1 MKRLLLSLTAALALG
16 AYADTGDYG
25 GTGFESLT
33 PGNALDITKDDTGD
47 DGAGFWAGEGEEFG
61 VISNHTEAVEVA
73 GLDGKNNYLKFEADS
88 TLYRYAIDNAQ
99 PTRTIDVSNK
109 AGIYFDSLVQFTGSE
124 EIMVNNE
131 ADRAKL
137 AVWLYQCDTE
147 DGAYGI
153 GTNLIVTAGYLNS
166 ANSSTAT
173 NYVTTLN
180 LTEGW
185 HRLTVKM
192 IPEIGTDTGVAGFV
206 VFVDGVEVQNAE
218 VKGDVGSVM
227 DALNATAAK
236 WADKNALFPSMISTG
251 AKDAQTFECVGF
263 KGQGALDELLVTENA
278 PDFAADSTFF
288 TLNWDA
294 GLASLTIDEDPVEG
308 FVEGEAGFTVITV
321 TAAGS
326 TYTVAAVAK
335 DGYNLG
341 ARTVDESGNIVISG
355 NDFVV
360 NGTGVGNIVVNQ
372 TKFLVNGQP
381 YSTLE
386 DAIEAAGEGGTI
398 KLNVDIEFDPDIEGD
413 LIALDS
419 DNFVFDLA
427 GHTITL
433 LSETNSPIEIDEFS
447 TLKIIDSVGGGKLVG
462 GDGGSIYS
470 LGVLIIGD
478 ADGNNDKGV
487 TFDGAVCI
495 DGGECLIVRG
505 NFDKQNEGEELE
517 SYKDENS
524 TITDDGDYYVVTPN
538 GEPPVPPTYVVEIV
552 GGKQYETLADALAD
566 AKTGAEIKFLDNLE
580 LAESIEVEGKDIT
593 FDLNG
598 KTVAFTGCS
607 GFYFLGCDGAI
618 TNGTVTMDVPA
629 TADWLFAINFEKG
642 NGLVKDVT
650 VNAGNCKYGVTSS
663 CDDCGDDN
671 FNDATVVC
679 ENVDVSGSGMLFY
692 AESQKMTLDEKCS
705 ATQTGENAAGAVHSD
720 ALAAGWLGQLTVNGG
735 EYTAEGNVIATM
747 SSPANIKLVAGTFS
761 GAVTITPVSEGYKE
775 MGDHII
781 VKAEDVDLDA
791 PAGYV
796 WADDA
801 EEGFVKLVKITEV
814 TPVVSIEEPVV
825 AYVADMEFPEVI
837 VEGDYVENVDYTVAW
852 DAEKILEPEAGA
864 TNVYVATVTMQGK
877 YTGSN
882 TTELKV
888 FKEKQA
894 EDWPDPEK
902 NPEIIGKSAQDVFG
916 DKVPEA
922 LAGVPASKFSA
933 WAKRVGLDFANP
945 GEINVDAYLLDCAP
959 AEVEAKKAEAVAQ
972 IKIAS
977 IQFEDDKWVVT
988 TVGGKVEGQSFNTN
1002 AKLQLLEV
1010 TDTIEMT
1017 AGQAWK
1023 MTLVPDT
1030 TPDNN

>member
-16 AYADTGDYG
+16 AYADIGDYG

-33 PGNALDITKDDTGD
+33 PGNALDIAKDDAGD
-47 DGAGFWAGEGEEFG
+47 DGAGFWEGKEGEEYG
-61 VISNHTEAVEVA
+61 VISNHIESVEVA
-73 GLDGKNNYLKFEADS
+73 GLNGKNNYLKVEADS

-99 PTRTIDVSNK
+99 PTRTIDVKGK
-109 AGIYFDSLVQFTGSE
+109 AGIYFDSLVQFTGAE
-124 EIMVNNE
+124 EIPVND

-137 AVWLYQCDTE
+137 AVWLYKSDSD
-147 DGAYGI
+147 DGVFGI

-192 IPEIGTDTGVAGFV
+192 IPEIGNDTGVAGFV

-308 FVEGEAGFTVITV
+308 FVEGEAGSTVITV

-462 GDGGSIYS
+462 GDGGSIFS

-487 TFDGAVCI
+487 TFDGVVCI

-505 NFDKQNEGEELE
+505 NFDKQNDSVDLEGYKAKDTTITDGGDYWVATPNDEPPTPVEDDCLITF
-517 SYKDENS
+517 KDENEGS
-524 TITDDGDYYVVTPN
+524 TFVNFTYEAYTNDTDKLTITDNKVTVKQGATVKVVQTPKEGYKYVLEVETDDCYVDEVGNLVVIDTIDEDEETLDWTLTEPTAIPPEPTTYAVSFYTNSVDAANLVAVTNIEKDAVLTAAEIPAIFAELEGTWDSN
-538 GEPPVPPTYVVEIV
+538 PVGAVITEATNFVFTIAAGKTYPTYIPDV
-552 GGKQYETLADALAD
+552 
-566 AKTGAEIKFLDNLE
+566 AEIKEKF
-580 LAESIEVEGKDIT
+580 DIWV
-593 FDLNG
+593 DEKNG
-598 KTVAFTGCS
+598 
-607 GFYFLGCDGAI
+607 
-618 TNGTVTMDVPA
+618 
-629 TADWLFAINFEKG
+629 
-642 NGLVKDVT
+642 
-650 VNAGNCKYGVTSS
+650 
-663 CDDCGDDN
+663 GDR
-671 FNDATVVC
+671 
-679 ENVDVSGSGMLFY
+679 DVS
-692 AESQKMTLDEKCS
+692 
-705 ATQTGENAAGAVHSD
+705 
-720 ALAAGWLGQLTVNGG
+720 
-735 EYTAEGNVIATM
+735 
-747 SSPANIKLVAGTFS
+747 
-761 GAVTITPVSEGYKE
+761 SE
-775 MGDHII
+775 
-781 VKAEDVDLDA
+781 DLDA
-791 PAGYV
+791 FLLNCAPDQVDVEKAKFKITSIVKVDDEWVVKACDTIDGGKYLNGYV
-796 WADDA
+796 NIVPYDINGEADDPANA
-801 EEGFVKLVKITEV
+801 EFFQATLTIQ
-814 TPVVSIEEPVV
+814 PV
-825 AYVADMEFPEVI
+825 
-837 VEGDYVENVDYTVAW
+837 N
-852 DAEKILEPEAGA
+852 
-864 TNVYVATVTMQGK
+864 
-877 YTGSN
+877 
-882 TTELKV
+882 
-888 FKEKQA
+888 KE
-894 EDWPDPEK
+894 
-902 NPEIIGKSAQDVFG
+902 
-916 DKVPEA
+916 
-922 LAGVPASKFSA
+922 
-933 WAKRVGLDFANP
+933 
-945 GEINVDAYLLDCAP
+945 
-959 AEVEAKKAEAVAQ
+959 
-972 IKIAS
+972 
-977 IQFEDDKWVVT
+977 
-988 TVGGKVEGQSFNTN
+988 
-1002 AKLQLLEV
+1002 
-1010 TDTIEMT
+1010 
-1017 AGQAWK
+1017 
-1023 MTLVPDT
+1023 
-1030 TPDNN
+1030 